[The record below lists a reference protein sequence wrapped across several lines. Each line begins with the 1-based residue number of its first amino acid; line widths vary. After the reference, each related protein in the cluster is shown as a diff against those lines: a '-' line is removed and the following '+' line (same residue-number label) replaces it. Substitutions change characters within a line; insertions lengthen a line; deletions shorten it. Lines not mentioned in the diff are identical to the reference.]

1 MDASLMGLIK
11 TQDEV
16 YDLARSVG
24 FNHDNARIASAI
36 ALCEAPATLNNA
48 PASNFG
54 AVGDKELADDK
65 WGYSYGGFQIRSLRA
80 DAGTGRIRDA
90 ERLDEPRFNA
100 KSARAIRLSSG
111 WRAWT
116 TFTNGA
122 YKAYLQDLFPPPKN
136 AYVVVGGDTLSK
148 IGTKVGVTWQDLA
161 RWNGIHSPYT
171 IYIGQI
177 IFLIPPTVG
186 A

>member
-1 MDASLMGLIK
+1 MALVK

-36 ALCEAPATLNNA
+36 ALCEAPATVVIEGRKH

-54 AVGDKELADDK
+54 AVGDIELANDT

-80 DAGTGRIRDA
+80 DTGTGRIRDA

-100 KSARAIRLSSG
+100 KSARAIKLASG
-111 WRAWT
+111 WRAWST
-116 TFTNGA
+116 YTNGA
-122 YKAYLQDLFPPPKN
+122 YKAYLQDLFPPPKD
-136 AYVVVGGDTLSK
+136 AYVVVAGDTLSS
-148 IGTKVGVTWQDLA
+148 IGAAHGIDWQALA

-177 IFLIPPTVG
+177 VFLVAPGVG

>member
-1 MDASLMGLIK
+1 MGLIK

-24 FNHDNARIASAI
+24 FNHENARIASAI

-54 AVGDKELADDK
+54 AVGDKELANST

-80 DAGTGRIRDA
+80 DKGTGRIRDA
-90 ERLDEPRFNA
+90 EELVRPRFNA
-100 KSARAIRLSSG
+100 KSARAIKLSSG
-111 WRAWT
+111 WKAWT
-116 TFTNGA
+116 TYTNGA

-136 AYVVVGGDTLSK
+136 AYVVVGGDTLSS
-148 IGTKVGVTWQDLA
+148 IGAKVGVTWQDLA

-177 IFLIPPTVG
+177 IFLVPPGVG

>member
-1 MDASLMGLIK
+1 MAKIK

-36 ALCEAPATLNNA
+36 AMCEAPASLGDH
-48 PASNFG
+48 PASDFG
-54 AVGDKELADDK
+54 AVGDKELANAT
-65 WGYSYGGFQIRSLRA
+65 WGYSYGGFQVRSLRA
-80 DAGTGRIRDA
+80 DKGTGRIRDE
-90 ERLDEPRFNA
+90 ERLDEPRFNV

-122 YKAYLQDLFPPPKN
+122 YKAYLQDIFPPPAN
-136 AYVVVGGDTLSK
+136 AYVVQSGDTLSS
-148 IGTKVGVTWQDLA
+148 IGNENGISWESLA

-177 IFLIPPTVG
+177 IFLIAPGVG

>member
-1 MDASLMGLIK
+1 MALIK

-16 YDLARSVG
+16 YDLAREVG
-24 FNHDNARIASAI
+24 FNHDNARIASAV
-36 ALCEAPATLNNA
+36 ALCEAPATINNH

-54 AVGDKELADDK
+54 AVGDKDLANDT

-80 DAGTGRIRDA
+80 DTGTGKIRDA
-90 ERLDEPRFNA
+90 EKLDANPRFNTKA
-100 KSARAIRLSSG
+100 ARAIRLDSG
-111 WRAWT
+111 WRAWST
-116 TFTNGA
+116 YTNGA

-148 IGTKVGVTWQDLA
+148 IGVKTGIDWEDIA
-161 RWNGIHSPYT
+161 RWNNIHSPYT

-177 IFLIPPTVG
+177 VFLVEPGVG

>member
-1 MDASLMGLIK
+1 MGLIK

-16 YDLARSVG
+16 YDLCRSVG
-24 FNHDNARIASAI
+24 FTHTNARIASAI

-48 PASNFG
+48 PASNFA
-54 AVGDKELADDK
+54 AVGDKELANEK

-100 KSARAIRLSSG
+100 KSARAIKLGSG

-116 TFTNGA
+116 TYTNGA
-122 YKAYLQDLFPPPKN
+122 YRAYLQDLFPPPKN
-136 AYVVVGGDTLSK
+136 AYVVQGGDTLSS
-148 IGTKVGVTWQDLA
+148 IGTKVGITWQDLA

-177 IFLIPPTVG
+177 VFLVPPTVG